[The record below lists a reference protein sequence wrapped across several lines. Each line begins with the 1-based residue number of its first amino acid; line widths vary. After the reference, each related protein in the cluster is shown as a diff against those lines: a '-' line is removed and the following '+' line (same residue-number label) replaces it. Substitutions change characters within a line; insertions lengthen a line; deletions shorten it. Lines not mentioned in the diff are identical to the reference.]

1 MTYGIKIF
9 NDEARTLVD
18 STESFSN
25 MVLTPSVHISLNTL
39 SNSTGADTGLYPVL
53 QNAAQTLQTVQTS
66 AIFLARPSYASNPTK
81 SALTN
86 NQGRSYVSGYVL
98 SRGYH
103 IHNTTTDPANASQSG
118 LPGYFYS
125 GHNYFPTHVSIT
137 DNTNDNA
144 MGIDLG
150 SGIVMCQLVS
160 AYTSSNNNITAAA
173 TDEHGL
179 DVYHSTDTN
188 QTKFQYSATRGR
200 TPDILAAGTIERGE
214 RFVYEVPD
222 YINAK
227 QIFALIG
234 PTQNYNLST
243 TPAGLSLYGGHFRT
257 IRQARYIFDV
267 DSSSNSPIRS
277 TIYVE
282 NEHYTL
288 KSPYPAS
295 GVNDGGRIE
304 EGFIASKPL
313 PFALFL
319 NPWDSITGG

>member
-1 MTYGIKIF
+1 MTYGLRIF
-9 NDEARTLVD
+9 NDEGRTLVD
-18 STESFSN
+18 STESFAN
-25 MVLTPSVHISLNTL
+25 MVLTPSVHISLAYLKN
-39 SNSTGADTGLYPVL
+39 AAGLYPVL
-53 QNAAQTLQTVQTS
+53 QNAYGTLQAAQTS
-66 AIFLARPSYASNPTK
+66 GIFLARPRYTSNPTK

-103 IHNTTTDPANASQSG
+103 IHNTATDPVNG
-118 LPGYFYS
+118 GDGFPGYMYGGS
-125 GHNYFPTHVSIT
+125 NYNFSHFTT
-137 DNTNDNA
+137 QNNTNDDA
-144 MGIDLG
+144 MGVDLG

-160 AYTSSNNNITAAA
+160 TYTSSNNNITAASSG
-173 TDEHGL
+173 EHGL
-179 DVYHSTDTN
+179 DVYLSIDTN

-200 TPDILAAGTIERGE
+200 TPDILAAGTLERGE

-234 PTQNYNLST
+234 PTQNYALETNSTGLST
-243 TPAGLSLYGGHFRT
+243 YGGHFKT

-267 DSSSNSPIRS
+267 DSSSNFPIRS